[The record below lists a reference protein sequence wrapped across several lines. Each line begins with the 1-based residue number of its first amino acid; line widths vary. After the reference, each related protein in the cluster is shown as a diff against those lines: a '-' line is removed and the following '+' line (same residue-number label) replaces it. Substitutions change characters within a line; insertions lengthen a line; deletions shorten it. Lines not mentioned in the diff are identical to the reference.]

1 MRSRLVVQI
10 AGRVCVTLIRV
21 SIEETIERV
30 FVCCPGVVQLVK
42 ECWANSK
49 NIPSH
54 GPTSLQ
60 KDRFELMVLL
70 LYRLIGQLLQPFH
83 VGQIQTL
90 TCFANSGELSG
101 KSLSSVTDCA

>member
-1 MRSRLVVQI
+1 MRSRLVVRI

-21 SIEETIERV
+21 SIEENIERV

-42 ECWANSK
+42 ECWADNK

-60 KDRFELMVLL
+60 KDRFELMLL
-70 LYRLIGQLLQPFH
+70 LLFGLIGQLFQPFH
-83 VGQIQTL
+83 VGPIQTL
-90 TCFANSGELSG
+90 TCFANSGELSA
-101 KSLSSVTDCA
+101 KSLQSVTDCV